1 MRYYDNLLN
10 QLPPEACSVPLILH
24 CMLEQV
30 VMLPPGYR
38 EHVAK
43 AELDPYPPVL
53 DSHLTSCMLENL
65 LPLAGTEEERSHML
79 DTVLTLAPGQQHSKV
94 PQGLDP
100 ALVEGSMLQLSPLWR
115 QIGSV
120 ALQGATM
127 DAFKQQLQSYLNTI
141 SWCRSTLANMFSLVD
156 MDIFKGSRLRSLSD
170 YCHVEHHDANVFPQG
185 YRMGGQLINVSGQ
198 LQHLFPSDGGRITVE
213 KEGHWITTAPSGAR
227 VCTVGST
234 HEHIPTA
241 SVLSVHATD
250 PLSQAVM
257 ITRQDRV
264 LRVQN
269 TDGTLTVE
277 HADGTTIT
285 SFYQEKTST
294 HRHTERGPHAERVV
308 LVEREGLASV
318 ALFPESGEAHVF
330 LPDGTLV
337 VGDGYGVYRV
347 FPSSTGKLL
356 IGQDGTCVYSTD
368 PAPSSPGS
376 QSGSY
381 RLSTTHTVTCDITDP
396 EGNHFQ

>member
-1 MRYYDNLLN
+1 
-10 QLPPEACSVPLILH
+10 
-24 CMLEQV
+24 
-30 VMLPPGYR
+30 
-38 EHVAK
+38 
-43 AELDPYPPVL
+43 
-53 DSHLTSCMLENL
+53 
-65 LPLAGTEEERSHML
+65 
-79 DTVLTLAPGQQHSKV
+79 
-94 PQGLDP
+94 
-100 ALVEGSMLQLSPLWR
+100 
-115 QIGSV
+115 
-120 ALQGATM
+120 
-127 DAFKQQLQSYLNTI
+127 
-141 SWCRSTLANMFSLVD
+141 
-156 MDIFKGSRLRSLSD
+156 
-170 YCHVEHHDANVFPQG
+170 
-185 YRMGGQLINVSGQ
+185 MGGQLINVSGQ

-213 KEGHWITTAPSGAR
+213 KVSFVQGSCLIKVAEGHWITTAPSGAR

-347 FPSSTGKLL
+347 
-356 IGQDGTCVYSTD
+356 
-368 PAPSSPGS
+368 
-376 QSGSY
+376 GSY
-381 RLSTTHTVTCDITDP
+381 EALLNLS
-396 EGNHFQ
+396 

>member
-1 MRYYDNLLN
+1 
-10 QLPPEACSVPLILH
+10 
-24 CMLEQV
+24 
-30 VMLPPGYR
+30 
-38 EHVAK
+38 
-43 AELDPYPPVL
+43 
-53 DSHLTSCMLENL
+53 
-65 LPLAGTEEERSHML
+65 
-79 DTVLTLAPGQQHSKV
+79 
-94 PQGLDP
+94 
-100 ALVEGSMLQLSPLWR
+100 
-115 QIGSV
+115 
-120 ALQGATM
+120 
-127 DAFKQQLQSYLNTI
+127 
-141 SWCRSTLANMFSLVD
+141 
-156 MDIFKGSRLRSLSD
+156 
-170 YCHVEHHDANVFPQG
+170 
-185 YRMGGQLINVSGQ
+185 
-198 LQHLFPSDGGRITVE
+198 
-213 KEGHWITTAPSGAR
+213 EGHWITTAPSGAR

-241 SVLSVHATD
+241 S
-250 PLSQAVM
+250 VM

-396 EGNHFQ
+396 EGNHFQDGSGAELLESQEVERLLRQADSEPSSLIIRPPNLRNHNCCTYPEVERKSPVPPLGSDPGRGPAVRGRPPVQALQVQELRVYPPTSGRLRDTLDCQLKGFMEHLLMRKQLSDDMKRQQMPAMRATTGLQGKT

>member
-1 MRYYDNLLN
+1 
-10 QLPPEACSVPLILH
+10 
-24 CMLEQV
+24 
-30 VMLPPGYR
+30 
-38 EHVAK
+38 
-43 AELDPYPPVL
+43 
-53 DSHLTSCMLENL
+53 
-65 LPLAGTEEERSHML
+65 
-79 DTVLTLAPGQQHSKV
+79 
-94 PQGLDP
+94 
-100 ALVEGSMLQLSPLWR
+100 
-115 QIGSV
+115 
-120 ALQGATM
+120 
-127 DAFKQQLQSYLNTI
+127 
-141 SWCRSTLANMFSLVD
+141 
-156 MDIFKGSRLRSLSD
+156 
-170 YCHVEHHDANVFPQG
+170 
-185 YRMGGQLINVSGQ
+185 
-198 LQHLFPSDGGRITVE
+198 
-213 KEGHWITTAPSGAR
+213 
-227 VCTVGST
+227 
-234 HEHIPTA
+234 
-241 SVLSVHATD
+241 
-250 PLSQAVM
+250 M

-318 ALFPESGEAHVF
+318 ALFQESGEAHVF

-376 QSGSY
+376 QSGRY

-396 EGNHFQ
+396 EGNHFQDGSGAELLESQEVERLLRQADSEPSVALLTDHSAGQSTITILRPVQRLPGQQSLIIRPPNLRNHNCRTYPEVERKSPVPPLGSDPGRGPAVRGRPPVQALQVQELRVYPPTSGRLRDTLDCQLKGFMEHLLMRKQLSDDMKKT